1 MNVLQKFNE
10 EKILKRRQI
19 FPQNLKKQETHQWI
33 KLRMNSIFDQKHKQN
48 PLSKHEIV
56 EKVKLIEKIVVERKG

>member
-1 MNVLQKFNE
+1 
-10 EKILKRRQI
+10 
-19 FPQNLKKQETHQWI
+19 
-33 KLRMNSIFDQKHKQN
+33 MNSIFDQKHKQN